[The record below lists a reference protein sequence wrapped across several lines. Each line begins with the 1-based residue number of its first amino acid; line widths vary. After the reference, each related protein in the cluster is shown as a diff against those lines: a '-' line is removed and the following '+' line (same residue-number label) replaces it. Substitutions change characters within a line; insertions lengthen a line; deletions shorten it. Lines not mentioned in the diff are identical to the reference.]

1 MGYLPRRQMLHDWL
15 TDLGANW
22 RAAMQV
28 GQALSALMS
37 DGAGLGPLLIAVPE
51 DVRQPGQYRGAV
63 LL

>member
-15 TDLGANW
+15 TDLGANR
-22 RAAMQV
+22 RAAMKV

-51 DVRQPGQYRGAV
+51 DVR
-63 LL
+63 